1 MNAHT
6 KTDSLPR
13 KTKASSIEAVKF
25 KDGMIVTAEDL
36 QAAMQYP
43 VAMFQ
48 ALVRAYFGCGI
59 VCGLELKPE
68 RGAGEKDDCDDG
80 KGRKD
85 ARTFVVCINKGVAL
99 DCHGFPLE
107 LCGPIKLDL
116 TPDPCSCE
124 PPPKEV
130 CIAIKRITSDEAP
143 RDVCGCHTDEP
154 RFQCSRVRDHVLV
167 QAFLPDDE
175 PHNLCKRS
183 PRKEEQ
189 AKYPMQ
195 TVCECLKTC
204 PDCDCCGDAWV
215 LLGCVRLDENGIATD
230 MDERKYVKPIECL
243 CRPFEEQQQPKD
255 ETPYDRAPPEEN
267 RPDEERPQPE
277 KPADKADY
285 DKKEEPE
292 TYEKEEPKTPSSR
305 GRKKK

>member
-1 MNAHT
+1 MTAHM

-68 RGAGEKDDCDDG
+68 RGAGEKDACDDE

-85 ARTFVVCINKGVAL
+85 AARSFVVCVNKGVAL

-107 LCGPIKLDL
+107 LCGPVKLDL

-124 PPPKEV
+124 EPPDEV

-167 QAFLPDDE
+167 QAFLPNDE

-183 PRKEEQ
+183 PKEETQ
-189 AKYPMQ
+189 PKYPMQ
-195 TVCECLKTC
+195 AVCECLKTC

-215 LLGCVRLDENGIATD
+215 LLGCVHFDENGITAID
-230 MDERKYVKPIECL
+230 MDERKFVKPIECL
-243 CRPFEEQQQPKD
+243 CRTFEEQQQPKD
-255 ETPYDRAPPEEN
+255 ETPYDKAPAEGKRPE
-267 RPDEERPQPE
+267 DEE
-277 KPADKADY
+277 PAKKADY
-285 DKKEEPE
+285 DKKEEPPPE
-292 TYEKEEPKTPSSR
+292 TYDKEEPKASSR
-305 GRKKK
+305 ARKKK